1 MSIDIEA
8 VVDVWVAIK
17 SYISS
22 KDRQAA
28 ADQIAIVIADYTT
41 DENELRTL
49 RQCDAYLSRAVED
62 YLDDD
67 TEYEDDEEDGGTD

>member
-1 MSIDIEA
+1 MSLDIEA

-41 DENELRTL
+41 DDTDLKTLGQGDTYLR
-49 RQCDAYLSRAVED
+49 RAVED

-67 TEYEDDEEDGGTD
+67 SSSDDEEDDND

>member
-1 MSIDIEA
+1 MSLDIEA

-41 DENELRTL
+41 DDTDLKTLGQGDVYLR
-49 RQCDAYLSRAVED
+49 RAVED

-67 TEYEDDEEDGGTD
+67 SSLDDEEDDND

>member
-1 MSIDIEA
+1 MSLDIDA

-41 DENELRTL
+41 DDMDLKTLGQGDTYLR
-49 RQCDAYLSRAVED
+49 RAVAD

-67 TEYEDDEEDGGTD
+67 AMLEEEDEDDD